1 MHPSREVNMKKT
13 LFIGLLV
20 IAVLI
25 SGCTTTTT
33 TQPAPQQ
40 TPETT
45 TPTPTPIPAIMTPAP
60 TPELTPFVAATP
72 TGKNVTIIVKDD
84 KYSPADI
91 TIDAGDMVLWVN
103 KMDSDYTLVEM
114 DKKIPDMVLR
124 ARNSYIFNT
133 TGNYR
138 IGLYF
143 KPMRGDPAILTLN
156 VK

>member
-1 MHPSREVNMKKT
+1 
-13 LFIGLLV
+13 
-20 IAVLI
+20 
-25 SGCTTTTT
+25 
-33 TQPAPQQ
+33 
-40 TPETT
+40 
-45 TPTPTPIPAIMTPAP
+45 
-60 TPELTPFVAATP
+60 
-72 TGKNVTIIVKDD
+72 
-84 KYSPADI
+84 
-91 TIDAGDMVLWVN
+91 MVLWVN

>member
-1 MHPSREVNMKKT
+1 MTKT

-33 TQPAPQQ
+33 TGPAPQQ
-40 TPETT
+40 TLKSTIPAETT
-45 TPTPTPIPAIMTPAP
+45 TPTPTPTPAIVTP
-60 TPELTPFVAATP
+60 TPTPTPYVAATP

-84 KYSPADI
+84 KYYPADI
-91 TIDAGDMVLWVN
+91 TINAGDMVFWSN

-124 ARNSYIFNT
+124 VRNSYIFNT

-143 KPMRGDPAILTLN
+143 KPMRGEPTILTIN
-156 VK
+156 VR

>member
-1 MHPSREVNMKKT
+1 MNKIFP
-13 LFIGLLV
+13 I
-20 IAVLI
+20 IVLI
-25 SGCTTTTT
+25 LLAVALSGCTGSQSVKTTPVVPT
-33 TQPAPQQ
+33 Q
-40 TPETT
+40 TPTS
-45 TPTPTPIPAIMTPAP
+45 TPTPAIVTPAP
-60 TPELTPFVAATP
+60 TPELTPFATATP

-84 KYSPADI
+84 KYSTTDI
-91 TIDAGDMVLWVN
+91 TINAGDMVVWTN

-143 KPMRGDPAILTLN
+143 KPMRGEPTILTIN

>member
-1 MHPSREVNMKKT
+1 MNKNFP
-13 LFIGLLV
+13 I
-20 IAVLI
+20 IVLI
-25 SGCTTTTT
+25 LLAVALSGCTGSQSVKTTPVVPT
-33 TQPAPQQ
+33 Q
-40 TPETT
+40 TPTSIPT
-45 TPTPTPIPAIMTPAP
+45 PTSTPTPAIVTPAP
-60 TPELTPFVAATP
+60 TPELTPFATATP

-84 KYSPADI
+84 KYSPANI

-103 KMDSDYTLVEM
+103 KMDTDYTLVEM

-143 KPMRGDPAILTLN
+143 KPMRGEPTILTIN
-156 VK
+156 VR

>member
-60 TPELTPFVAATP
+60 SPELTPFVAATP

-91 TIDAGDMVLWVN
+91 TIDAGDMVLWAN

-124 ARNSYIFNT
+124 TRNSYLFNT

-143 KPMRGDPAILTLN
+143 KPMRGEPAILTIN